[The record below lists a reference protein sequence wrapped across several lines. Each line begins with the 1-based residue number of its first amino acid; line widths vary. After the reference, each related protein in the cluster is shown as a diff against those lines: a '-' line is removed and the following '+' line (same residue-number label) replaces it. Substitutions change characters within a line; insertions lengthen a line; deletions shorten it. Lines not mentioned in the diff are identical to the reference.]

1 MKIYKT
7 QEDVEKD
14 VTYGVL
20 NIKGDVKF
28 ECSISIRASIVVR
41 GGNINC
47 RNINC
52 EDINCGNIDCGN
64 IDCGNI
70 DCVDINCRNINCED
84 INCGNIDCGNI
95 DCGNIDCGNIDCGD
109 INCVDIDCGD
119 INYYAFC
126 CVYGTIKCLSW
137 KARGD
142 NHKEPICLEGKLI
155 IKDKGKVKITCE
167 GKEVEISRESA
178 KALSLI

>member
-41 GGNINC
+41 GGN
-47 RNINC
+47 
-52 EDINCGNIDCGN
+52 
-64 IDCGNI
+64 
-70 DCVDINCRNINCED
+70 INCRNINCED